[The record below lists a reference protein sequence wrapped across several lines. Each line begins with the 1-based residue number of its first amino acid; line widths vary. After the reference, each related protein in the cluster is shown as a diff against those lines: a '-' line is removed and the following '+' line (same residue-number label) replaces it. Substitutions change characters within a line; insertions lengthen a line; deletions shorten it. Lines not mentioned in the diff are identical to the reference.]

1 MCLPFLCEVVYLAY
15 KGYLIKIGTYIFPL
29 SMIKAES
36 YKATNYG
43 QDLDSTRDVNGILH
57 RTALENTAPKV
68 EFETRNM
75 LDNTQMSSIFSNI
88 QENYK
93 NAVEKRASV
102 EVYVPELDRYV
113 TSDMYMADFEPT
125 MYFADEKEIKY
136 LSTRMAWI
144 SYGVKTV

>member
-1 MCLPFLCEVVYLAY
+1 MAY
-15 KGYLIKIGTYIFPL
+15 KGYLIKIGNYIFPL
-29 SMIKAES
+29 SMIKAET

-75 LDNTQMSSIFSNI
+75 LDNTQVSSIFANI
-88 QENYK
+88 QDNYT
-93 NAVEKRASV
+93 NAVEKKASV
-102 EVYVPELDRYV
+102 EVYVPELDKYV

>member
-1 MCLPFLCEVVYLAY
+1 MAY
-15 KGYLIKIGTYIFPL
+15 KGYLIKIGNYIFPL

-75 LDNTQMSSIFSNI
+75 LDNTHVSSIFANI
-88 QENYK
+88 QANYT
-93 NAVEKRASV
+93 NAVEKKASV
-102 EVYVPELDRYV
+102 EVYVPELNKYV

>member
-1 MCLPFLCEVVYLAY
+1 MEY
-15 KGYLIKIGTYIFPL
+15 KGYLIKIGNYIFPL

-75 LDNTQMSSIFSNI
+75 LDNTQVSSIFANI
-88 QENYK
+88 QANYT
-93 NAVEKRASV
+93 NAVEKKASV
-102 EVYVPELDRYV
+102 EVYVPELNKYV

>member
-1 MCLPFLCEVVYLAY
+1 MAY
-15 KGYLIKIGTYIFPL
+15 KGYLIKIGNYIFPL

-68 EFETRNM
+68 EFETRKM
-75 LDNTQMSSIFSNI
+75 LDNTQVSSIFANI
-88 QENYK
+88 QANYT
-93 NAVEKRASV
+93 NAVEKKASV
-102 EVYVPELDRYV
+102 EVYVPELNKYV

>member
-1 MCLPFLCEVVYLAY
+1 MAY
-15 KGYLIKIGTYIFPL
+15 KGYLIKIGNYIFPL

-75 LDNTQMSSIFSNI
+75 LDNTQVSSIFANI
-88 QENYK
+88 QANYT
-93 NAVEKRASV
+93 NAVEKKASV

>member
-1 MCLPFLCEVVYLAY
+1 MAY
-15 KGYLIKIGTYIFPL
+15 KGYLIKIVNYIFPL

-75 LDNTQMSSIFSNI
+75 LDNTQVSSIFANI
-88 QENYK
+88 QANYT
-93 NAVEKRASV
+93 NAVEKKASV
-102 EVYVPELDRYV
+102 EVYVPELNKYV
-113 TSDMYMADFEPT
+113 TSDMYLADFEPT

>member
-1 MCLPFLCEVVYLAY
+1 MAY
-15 KGYLIKIGTYIFPL
+15 KGYLIKIGNYIFPL

-43 QDLDSTRDVNGILH
+43 QDLDSTRDVDGILH
-57 RTALENTAPKV
+57 RTALSNTAPKV

-75 LDNTQMSSIFSNI
+75 LDNTQMSSIFKNI
-88 QENYK
+88 QANYT
-93 NAVEKRASV
+93 NAVEKKVSV
-102 EVYVPELDRYV
+102 EVYVPELDKYV

-125 MYFADEKEIKY
+125 MYYADAAKIQY
-136 LSTRMAWI
+136 TSTRMAWI

>member
-1 MCLPFLCEVVYLAY
+1 MAY
-15 KGYLIKIGTYIFPL
+15 KGYLIKIGNYIFPL

-75 LDNTQMSSIFSNI
+75 LDNTQVSSIFANI
-88 QENYK
+88 QANYT
-93 NAVEKRASV
+93 NAVEKKASV
-102 EVYVPELDRYV
+102 EVYVPELNKYV
-113 TSDMYMADFEPT
+113 TSDMYMADFKPT

>member
-1 MCLPFLCEVVYLAY
+1 MAY
-15 KGYLIKIGTYIFPL
+15 KGYLIKIGNYIFPL

-75 LDNTQMSSIFSNI
+75 LDNTQVSSIFANI
-88 QENYK
+88 QANYT
-93 NAVEKRASV
+93 NAVEKKASV
-102 EVYVPELDRYV
+102 EVYVPELNKYV

-125 MYFADEKEIKY
+125 MYFADEKKIKY

>member
-1 MCLPFLCEVVYLAY
+1 MAY
-15 KGYLIKIGTYIFPL
+15 KGYLIKIGNYIFPL

-75 LDNTQMSSIFSNI
+75 LDNTQVSSIFANI
-88 QENYK
+88 QANYT
-93 NAVEKRASV
+93 NAVEKKASV
-102 EVYVPELDRYV
+102 EVYVPELDKYIV
-113 TSDMYMADFEPT
+113 NDMYMTDFEPT

>member
-1 MCLPFLCEVVYLAY
+1 MAY
-15 KGYLIKIGTYIFPL
+15 KGYLIKIGNYIFPL

-43 QDLDSTRDVNGILH
+43 QDLDSTRDVDGILH
-57 RTALENTAPKV
+57 RTALSNTAPKV

-75 LDNTQMSSIFSNI
+75 LDNTQMSSIFANI
-88 QENYK
+88 QNNYT

-102 EVYVPELDRYV
+102 EVYVPELDKYV

-125 MYFADEKEIKY
+125 MYYADATKIQY
-136 LSTRMAWI
+136 ASTRMAWI

>member
-1 MCLPFLCEVVYLAY
+1 MAY
-15 KGYLIKIGTYIFPL
+15 KGYLIKIGNYIFPL

-75 LDNTQMSSIFSNI
+75 LDNTQMSSIFANI

-125 MYFADEKEIKY
+125 MYFADKKEIKY

>member
-1 MCLPFLCEVVYLAY
+1 MAY
-15 KGYLIKIGTYIFPL
+15 KGYLIKIGNYIFPI

-75 LDNTQMSSIFSNI
+75 LDNTQVSSIFANI
-88 QENYK
+88 QANYT
-93 NAVEKRASV
+93 NAVEKKASV
-102 EVYVPELDRYV
+102 EVYVPELNKYV

-125 MYFADEKEIKY
+125 MYFADATKIQY
-136 LSTRMAWI
+136 TSTRMAWI

>member
-1 MCLPFLCEVVYLAY
+1 MAY
-15 KGYLIKIGTYIFPL
+15 KGYLIKIGNYIFPL

-75 LDNTQMSSIFSNI
+75 LDNTQMSSIFANI
-88 QENYK
+88 QANYT
-93 NAVEKRASV
+93 NAVEKKASV
-102 EVYVPELDRYV
+102 EVYVPELNKYV

>member
-1 MCLPFLCEVVYLAY
+1 MAY
-15 KGYLIKIGTYIFPL
+15 KGYLIKIGNYIFPL

-43 QDLDSTRDVNGILH
+43 QDSDSARDINGILH

-75 LDNTQMSSIFSNI
+75 LDNTQVSSIFANI
-88 QENYK
+88 QANYT
-93 NAVEKRASV
+93 NAVEKKASV
-102 EVYVPELDRYV
+102 EVYVPELNKYV

>member
-1 MCLPFLCEVVYLAY
+1 MAY
-15 KGYLIKIGTYIFPL
+15 KGYLIKIGNYIFPL

-75 LDNTQMSSIFSNI
+75 LDDTQMSSIFANI
-88 QENYK
+88 QANYK
-93 NAVEKRASV
+93 NAVEKKASV
-102 EVYVPELDRYV
+102 EVYVPELNKYV

>member
-1 MCLPFLCEVVYLAY
+1 MAY
-15 KGYLIKIGTYIFPL
+15 KGYLIKIGNYIFPL

-75 LDNTQMSSIFSNI
+75 LDNTQMSSIFANI
-88 QENYK
+88 QANYK
-93 NAVEKRASV
+93 NAVEKKASV
-102 EVYVPELDRYV
+102 EVYVPELNKYV

>member
-1 MCLPFLCEVVYLAY
+1 MAY
-15 KGYLIKIGTYIFPL
+15 KGYLIKIGNYIFPL

-75 LDNTQMSSIFSNI
+75 LDNTQVSSIFANI
-88 QENYK
+88 QANYT
-93 NAVEKRASV
+93 NAVEKKASV
-102 EVYVPELDRYV
+102 EVYVPELNKYV
-113 TSDMYMADFEPT
+113 TSDMYMADFEPN

>member
-1 MCLPFLCEVVYLAY
+1 MAY
-15 KGYLIKIGTYIFPL
+15 KGYLIKIGNYIFPL

-75 LDNTQMSSIFSNI
+75 LDNTQVSSIFANI
-88 QENYK
+88 QANYT
-93 NAVEKRASV
+93 NAVEKKASV
-102 EVYVPELDRYV
+102 EVYVPELDKYV
-113 TSDMYMADFEPT
+113 TSDMHMANFEPT

>member
-1 MCLPFLCEVVYLAY
+1 MAY
-15 KGYLIKIGTYIFPL
+15 KGYLIKIGSYIFPL

-75 LDNTQMSSIFSNI
+75 LDNTQMSSIFANI
-88 QENYK
+88 QANYT
-93 NAVEKRASV
+93 NAVEKKASV
-102 EVYVPELDRYV
+102 EVYVPELNKYV

>member
-1 MCLPFLCEVVYLAY
+1 MAY
-15 KGYLIKIGTYIFPL
+15 KGYLIKIGNYIFPL

-57 RTALENTAPKV
+57 RTALENTAPTV

-75 LDNTQMSSIFSNI
+75 LDNTQVSSIFANI
-88 QENYK
+88 QANYT
-93 NAVEKRASV
+93 NAVEKKASV
-102 EVYVPELDRYV
+102 EVYVPELNKYV

>member
-1 MCLPFLCEVVYLAY
+1 MAY
-15 KGYLIKIGTYIFPL
+15 KGYLIKIGNYIFPL

-75 LDNTQMSSIFSNI
+75 LDNTQVSSIFANI
-88 QENYK
+88 QANYT
-93 NAVEKRASV
+93 NAVEKKASV
-102 EVYVPELDRYV
+102 VVYLPELNKYV

>member
-1 MCLPFLCEVVYLAY
+1 MAY
-15 KGYLIKIGTYIFPL
+15 KGYLIKIGNYIFPL

-43 QDLDSTRDVNGILH
+43 QDLNSTHDINGILH

-75 LDNTQMSSIFSNI
+75 LDNTQVSSIFANI
-88 QENYK
+88 QANYT
-93 NAVEKRASV
+93 NAVEKKASV
-102 EVYVPELDRYV
+102 EVYVPELNKYV

>member
-1 MCLPFLCEVVYLAY
+1 MAY
-15 KGYLIKIGTYIFPL
+15 KGYLIKIGNYIFPL

-75 LDNTQMSSIFSNI
+75 LDNTQVSSIFANI
-88 QENYK
+88 QANYT
-93 NAVEKRASV
+93 NAVEKKASV
-102 EVYVPELDRYV
+102 EVYVPELDKYV

-125 MYFADEKEIKY
+125 MYFADSTKIQY
-136 LSTRMAWI
+136 TSTRMAWI

>member
-1 MCLPFLCEVVYLAY
+1 MAY
-15 KGYLIKIGTYIFPL
+15 KGYLIKIGNYIFPL

-43 QDLDSTRDVNGILH
+43 LDLDSTRDVNGILH

-75 LDNTQMSSIFSNI
+75 LDNTQVSSIFANI
-88 QENYK
+88 QANYT
-93 NAVEKRASV
+93 NAVEKKASV
-102 EVYVPELDRYV
+102 EVYVPELNKYV